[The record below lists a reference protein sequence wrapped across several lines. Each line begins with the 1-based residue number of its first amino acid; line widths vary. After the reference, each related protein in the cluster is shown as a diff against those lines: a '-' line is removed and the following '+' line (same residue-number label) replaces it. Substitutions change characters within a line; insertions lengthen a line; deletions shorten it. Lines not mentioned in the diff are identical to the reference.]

1 MRSSLTI
8 KSLVIVALSL
18 TMLAGCGRKN
28 GLSPTGAPSTT
39 TQKADET
46 PESEVDPLLNAELE
60 GASVEPNGKPLDV
73 DVGDK
78 PFVLDKLL

>member
-28 GLSPTGAPSTT
+28 GLSPTGVPSTT
-39 TQKADET
+39 TQKAAET
-46 PESEVDPLLNAELE
+46 PEGEVDPLLNAELE
-60 GASVEPNGKPLDV
+60 RGSVESSDKPLDV

-78 PFVLDKLL
+78 PFILDKLL